1 MPAGQVLLKSLGHG
15 QLVLDPTDDDA
26 RYCSELF
33 ITLTHEV
40 HLKRAV
46 GAGELEVPCKLLHM

>member
-1 MPAGQVLLKSLGHG
+1 MLHKSLGHG
-15 QLVLDPTDDDA
+15 QLVLDRINDDA

-40 HLKRAV
+40 HLKGAV
-46 GAGELEVPCKLLHM
+46 GAGELDVPCELLHT